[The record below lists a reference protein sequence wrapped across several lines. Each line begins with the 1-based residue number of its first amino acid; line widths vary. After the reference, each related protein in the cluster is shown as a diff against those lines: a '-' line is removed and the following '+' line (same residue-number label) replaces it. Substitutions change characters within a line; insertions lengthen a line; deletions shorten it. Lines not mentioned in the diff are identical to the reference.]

1 MTREVGLSPS
11 PSGKGQSLAARMGQS
26 TKWSLPDLS
35 VGARLA
41 IGFGFVLL
49 LFLAAVATY
58 LSGEAYQNQAV
69 RKLTEQVMPHADA
82 ANDIEKAYLRQSAA
96 LRSYVYSG
104 EERYLSA
111 YRLAG
116 LTAQEAT
123 SRLNQLP
130 KTPEGSAIFAQIP
143 PLAAQYSQA
152 ADRAIALR
160 QQGDAAEAQRVVERE
175 AIPSLEQLTAKTE
188 EYISLQQQRRNEAQ
202 AGMQAVS
209 TETTRNSLSLMLAA
223 LLGGVGAAFFTTR
236 SISSPVSALVQA
248 TQALAAGNYTAAIAR
263 AAAVRGED
271 SARPFRDE
279 ARELAAAFGEMT
291 EDLQQRE
298 QRLAARARLTASLA
312 TSIDAQ
318 ELSRAALQV
327 MTEYADLHFGAVY
340 VHDAETGTLVRVGAY
355 ALGGEGNVV
364 PVGEGI
370 LGQAAASRRSV
381 LVQDIPADTP
391 FRVRFGFDQVPPR
404 AVLAEPLLGSER
416 RLVGA
421 LLVGSLHSLSSDA
434 IEFLRISAQQLGLS
448 LQNALAH
455 QRVQALAAELQDKN
469 ELLEAQNEELQAQAE
484 EIQAQNEE
492 LRAQNEEIQAQNDE
506 LQRQGEQLAMQN
518 EKLSAANQALQEA
531 ERRREEY
538 IHIISHD
545 LRNPLTA
552 ILGSAQLIQR
562 APNPSPHVTRGVETI
577 IHSARRMNAM
587 LADLVESARL
597 ESGQLSLRRERLD
610 LRRFLLEFRERLA
623 ASPDAQGERIR
634 VCLPEGS
641 LAASVDATALDRILM
656 NLLSNAL
663 KYSEPD
669 TEVTLALQ
677 GREGEAVIAVSDR
690 GRGISAAELP
700 KLFQRYYRTQEAREH
715 RDGLGLGLYITRG
728 LVQAHGGRIWVES
741 EVGKGSTFYFSLP
754 LVEG

>member
-1 MTREVGLSPS
+1 
-11 PSGKGQSLAARMGQS
+11 MGQS
-26 TKWSLPDLS
+26 TKWSLPDLG

-248 TQALAAGNYTAAIAR
+248 TQALAAGNYTAAITR

-327 MTEYADLHFGAVY
+327 MTECADLHFGAVY

-469 ELLEAQNEELQAQAE
+469 ELLEAQNEELQAQNE
-484 EIQAQNEE
+484 EIQAQNE
-492 LRAQNEEIQAQNDE
+492 E